1 MPRISDRVQKIGGST
16 LEDIHPSVG
25 DTHHTL
31 HRSTNCMKIQ
41 ALTHTGRLMTPLTA
55 RQQQILDLIRQTIAS
70 TGIPPTRAEIASSLG
85 FRSANA
91 AEDHLKAL
99 ARKGAIE
106 LTAGTS
112 RGIRL
117 KTATDEAAPSVSTGL
132 ATALAQ
138 LVVPLIGRVAAGHPI
153 LAAEHIT
160 RQVGVD
166 PALFSD
172 RPDYL
177 LTVRG
182 LSMRDAGILE
192 GDLLAVRKAH
202 EARNGQI
209 VVARIGDEVTV
220 KRFRHIDGRIHLL
233 PENPDFQPI
242 VVSPDDE
249 FALEGIAVGL
259 IRPQGLH

>member
-1 MPRISDRVQKIGGST
+1 
-16 LEDIHPSVG
+16 
-25 DTHHTL
+25 
-31 HRSTNCMKIQ
+31 
-41 ALTHTGRLMTPLTA
+41 MTPLTA
-55 RQQQILDLIRQTIAS
+55 RQQQILDLIRQTIER
-70 TGIPPTRAEIASSLG
+70 TGIPPTRAEIAQALG

-117 KTATDEAAPSVSTGL
+117 VASPVSQVTP
-132 ATALAQ
+132 ALVRNPAHVNQ
-138 LVVPLIGRVAAGHPI
+138 WLLPLVGRVAAGSPI
-153 LAAEHIT
+153 LAAEHVT

-166 PALFSD
+166 PSLFAE

-192 GDLLAVRKAH
+192 GDLLAVRKAQD
-202 EARNGQI
+202 ARHGQI
-209 VVARIGDEVTV
+209 VVARLGDEVTV
-220 KRFRHIDGRIHLL
+220 KRLHRTAGQLALL
-233 PENPDFQPI
+233 PENPDFEPI
-242 VVSPDDE
+242 VVSHGDD
-249 FALEGIAVGL
+249 FALEGVAVGL
-259 IRPQGLH
+259 IRPHGLQ